1 MPFLKMLRKIGARF
15 FSKSVLPERFW
26 YCCCVTCSSLRKIL
40 KLYALVYI
48 KRNRFIVCVAWNW
61 LSSGKLWIAK
71 RWKWVFKTNL
81 AMKSCLFLM
90 SVAKTQSSSPSPFA
104 LTNLTM
110 ELIICVWLCPN
121 IAIGWHVSMD
131 VCFILLVFYFSCCF
145 YSFLFL
151 FFKKMIRF
159 ITFKKSRHSLIGIA

>member
-26 YCCCVTCSSLRKIL
+26 YCCCVTRSSLRKIL